1 MTTLNEE
8 VINVPTD
15 NWLEQQLRRSEE
27 ALRRARRDVEVCEGT
42 VAWLLSI
49 KEKRNGRSGQRTGN

>member
-15 NWLEQQLRRSEE
+15 NWLEQQIRRSEE

-49 KEKRNGRSGQRTGN
+49 KEKRNGRSGG